1 MQLPFIEVTLNPV
14 DQSMT
19 YTLRPTGLG
28 TNAYGIALATV
39 AFYVAKMMEQ
49 EGGLDP
55 EEVKAEI
62 AKFFNAEIKT
72 PTNTNA
78 VSQLQ

>member
-1 MQLPFIEVTLNPV
+1 MNEPFIEVRLNPS

-39 AFYVAKMMEQ
+39 AFYVGKMME
-49 EGGLDP
+49 ESAGYNPDDI
-55 EEVKAEI
+55 KAEI
-62 AKFFNAEIKT
+62 VKAFLAEIKE
-72 PTNTNA
+72 PSNRNA
-78 VSQLQ
+78 VNQLQ